1 MAGMAGEQVAANCR
15 RYGGAPYRVAVV
27 HGGPGAAGEMAPVA
41 SELGQWCGVLE
52 PLQTADSIEGQI
64 EELATACRRFGTPPC
79 TLIGHSWGAWLAL
92 LTAAAHP
99 DLVGRLVL
107 VGSGP
112 LRAAD
117 AARIMETRL
126 ARLTPQEQTRLCDVL
141 TALHAPDPPGDRDA
155 LFTALGALMSRADD
169 VDPLPPEPGPAVACQ
184 ERIFQAV
191 WSQAEA
197 WRKDGKL
204 LEAARNLRCPVL
216 AIHGLDDPHP
226 LAGVEEPLASL
237 VTDFR
242 MSPLPACG
250 HTPWRERQA
259 RNEFFN
265 ILRQELT
272 QERP

>member
-1 MAGMAGEQVAANCR
+1 MASEQVAVNCR
-15 RYGGAPYRVAVV
+15 RYGVGPFRVAVV

-41 SELGQWCGVLE
+41 RELGRWCGVLE

-64 EELATACRRFGTPPC
+64 TELAETGRRFGTPPL

-99 DLVGRLVL
+99 DLVERLVL

-112 LRAAD
+112 LRAED

-126 ARLTPQEQTRLCDVL
+126 ARLTPSEQTRLHDVL
-141 TALHAPDPPGDRDA
+141 TALNAPEPPGDRDA

-169 VDPLPPEPGPAVACQ
+169 VDPLPPEPGSAVDCQ
-184 ERIFQAV
+184 EPIFQAV

-197 WRKDGKL
+197 WRKEGKL
-204 LEAARNLRCPVL
+204 LEAAERLRCPVL

-226 LAGVEEPLASL
+226 LAGVEKPLAAI
-237 VTDFR
+237 VPAFR
-242 MSPLPACG
+242 MLPLPACG

-259 RNEFFN
+259 RDAFFH

-272 QERP
+272 QDRP